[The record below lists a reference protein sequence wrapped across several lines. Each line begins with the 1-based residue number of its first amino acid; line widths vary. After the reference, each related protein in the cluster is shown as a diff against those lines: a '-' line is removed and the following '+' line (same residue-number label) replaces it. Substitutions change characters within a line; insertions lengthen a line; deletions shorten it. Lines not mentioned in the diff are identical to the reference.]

1 MNRIH
6 GRPPAPTELYDR
18 TRGLETEQSTISY
31 CNGYVALIS
40 RKAKEDAARTQ
51 RIESVIKGTVVQK
64 QQQQHR

>member
-1 MNRIH
+1 MVDHRHLRN
-6 GRPPAPTELYDR
+6 YDR

-31 CNGYVALIS
+31 CNGYVSLIS

-64 QQQQHR
+64 QQQHRWS